1 MARSMGG
8 RSGGSRSGGGG
19 RGSGRSGGSRSG
31 AGRSSSSRSIG
42 GSRSGSSRTFGTG
55 RSGGSSSRGS
65 GRSYSGG
72 GSSYGNP
79 GLGGGHSSNSG
90 YHSHNHGYNHGHYGH
105 HHHHHHHGSYYGGGG
120 YYGRRTYRRSSGM
133 GCSSCLTTF
142 LAIIIVFAILSSLA
156 SFSNNN
162 PSFSEYGN
170 QEYSN
175 IERDKF
181 TGEVHLNGYYSD
193 PDGLL
198 YDDEI
203 KPIENGL
210 KHFYQKTGVC
220 AYVYIVEE
228 LPPGVDGIEEA
239 AVIYE
244 DLFDDEGHLL
254 LLYDYMNATM
264 YDACG
269 YEIQTTIDSE
279 AIDIIYDFVE
289 AKWSRDSENLGA
301 IFGEGLYDA
310 ADRIM
315 FKERS
320 FGEKYKGIIITV
332 IICIVL
338 IIVVNVLYK
347 WWKAKKAQENKEQAD
362 LERTLNTPLETFGSD
377 INDLAKK
384 YDDPNN
390 TNNSTTQ

>member
-42 GSRSGSSRTFGTG
+42 GSRSGSSRSFGTG

-79 GLGGGHSSNSG
+79 GLSGGHSSNSG
-90 YHSHNHGYNHGHYGH
+90 YHNHGYNHGHYG

>member
-90 YHSHNHGYNHGHYGH
+90 YHSHNHGYNHGHYG

>member
-8 RSGGSRSGGGG
+8 RSGGGRSGGGG

-55 RSGGSSSRGS
+55 RSGGSSARGS

-79 GLGGGHSSNSG
+79 GLSGGHSHNSG
-90 YHSHNHGYNHGHYGH
+90 YHNHNHGYHHNHGH
-105 HHHHHHHGSYYGGGG
+105 HHHHHHHGSYYGGR
-120 YYGRRTYRRSSGM
+120 YYGGRTYRRSSGM

-142 LAIIIVFAILSSLA
+142 LAIIIVFAILSSFA
-156 SFSNNN
+156 TYRNNN
-162 PSFSEYGN
+162 PSFKEYGN
-170 QEYSN
+170 HEYSN
-175 IERDKF
+175 IEREKF
-181 TGEVHLNGYYSD
+181 TGKVHLNGYYSD

-228 LPPGVDGIEEA
+228 LEPGVDGIEEA
-239 AVIYE
+239 AAIYE
-244 DLFDDEGHLL
+244 ELFDDEGHLL

-320 FGEKYKGIIITV
+320 FGEKYKSIIITV

>member
-8 RSGGSRSGGGG
+8 RSGGGRSGGGG

-55 RSGGSSSRGS
+55 RSGGSSARGS

-79 GLGGGHSSNSG
+79 GLSGGHSHNSG
-90 YHSHNHGYNHGHYGH
+90 YHNHDHGYHHNHYGH
-105 HHHHHHHGSYYGGGG
+105 HHHHHHSSYYGGR
-120 YYGRRTYRRSSGM
+120 YYGGRTYRRSSGM

-142 LAIIIVFAILSSLA
+142 LAIIIVFAVLSSFA
-156 SFSNNN
+156 TYRNNN
-162 PSFSEYGN
+162 PSFKEYGN
-170 QEYSN
+170 HEYSN
-175 IERDKF
+175 IEREKF
-181 TGEVHLNGYYSD
+181 TGKVHLNGYYSD

-228 LPPGVDGIEEA
+228 LEPGVDGIEEA
-239 AVIYE
+239 AAIYE
-244 DLFDDEGHLL
+244 ELFDDEGHLL

>member
-79 GLGGGHSSNSG
+79 GLSGGHSSNSG
-90 YHSHNHGYNHGHYGH
+90 YHNHGYNHGHYG

-210 KHFYQKTGVC
+210 KHFYQKTGAC